1 MRITS
6 RLTALMASGM
16 VFGVVSGSAASAQDF
31 LVYGGAA
38 LEFTYEEMGP
48 DTGTISYLS
57 GYVELEKAGFYTG
70 VWAQLADDDLLNE
83 VDLYL
88 GYRSETAAG
97 LAYNAYYTRYY
108 YPNDGNDG
116 GGEFSLE
123 FDAPFGD
130 QFRGWL
136 DFYYS
141 PEFEGVSALG
151 SAYVGGAWMVTDTVE
166 LSANYG
172 VYEVDL
178 ASNETE
184 WDIGGTYFVGDETGI
199 DLRYYDGTEYLGS
212 YLGLSLTWD
221 TTLLGG

>member
-1 MRITS
+1 MRI
-6 RLTALMASGM
+6 LTGLIAVALSGGTAM
-16 VFGVVSGSAASAQDF
+16 AQDF
-31 LVYGGAA
+31 LVYGGAE
-38 LEFTYEEMGP
+38 LEFTYEEFGP
-48 DTGTISYLS
+48 GTGTISYLS

-70 VWAQLADDDLLNE
+70 VWAQLADEDVLNE

-88 GYRSETAAG
+88 GYRNETAAG
-97 LAYNAYYTRYY
+97 LAYTAYYTRYF
-108 YPNDGNDG
+108 YPNDGEDG

-123 FDAPFGD
+123 FDAPLGD
-130 QFRGWL
+130 RFTASA

-151 SAYVGGAWMVTDTVE
+151 SAYVAGAWTVTDALE

-178 ASNETE
+178 ASNEEE
-184 WDIGGTYFVGDETGI
+184 WDFGATYYVGDETGI